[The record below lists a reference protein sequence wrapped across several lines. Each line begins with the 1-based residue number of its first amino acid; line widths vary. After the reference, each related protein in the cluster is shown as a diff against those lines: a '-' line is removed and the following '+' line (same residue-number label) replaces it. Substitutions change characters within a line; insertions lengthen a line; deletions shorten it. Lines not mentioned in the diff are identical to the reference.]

1 MDTGRAG
8 PYADLGRSLG
18 GDDVEARDV
27 MVKDVVTLEPAL
39 PVAEAA
45 DVLLRYRIHGAPV
58 VDSAGALMGMVSVID
73 LVGRMGETVA
83 DVMSPDPVV
92 AAEDTPVEEV
102 ARLMLDQMVRRVP
115 IVRAGR
121 VVGIISASD
130 IIQLFLNLHEQPTGR
145 SRG

>member
-1 MDTGRAG
+1 M
-8 PYADLGRSLG
+8 
-18 GDDVEARDV
+18 EARDV
-27 MVKDVVTLEPAL
+27 MVKDVVTLEPDL
-39 PVAEAA
+39 PIAEAA

-58 VDSAGALMGMVSVID
+58 VDSSGALLGMVSVVD
-73 LVGRMGETVA
+73 LVGRVGETVA
-83 DVMSPDPVV
+83 DVMSADPVV

-130 IIQLFLNLHEQPTGR
+130 IIQLFLNLHEQPAGR
-145 SRG
+145 SRA

>member
-1 MDTGRAG
+1 
-8 PYADLGRSLG
+8 
-18 GDDVEARDV
+18 
-27 MVKDVVTLEPAL
+27 VTLTQDM

-58 VDSAGALMGMVSVID
+58 ADATGTLVGMVSVID
-73 LVGRMGETVA
+73 LVGRVGDTVGE
-83 DVMSPDPVV
+83 VMTSDPVV
-92 AAEDTPVEEV
+92 ASEDTPIEEV

-130 IIQLFLNLHEQPTGR
+130 VIQLFLNLHEGR
-145 SRG
+145 AARTSE